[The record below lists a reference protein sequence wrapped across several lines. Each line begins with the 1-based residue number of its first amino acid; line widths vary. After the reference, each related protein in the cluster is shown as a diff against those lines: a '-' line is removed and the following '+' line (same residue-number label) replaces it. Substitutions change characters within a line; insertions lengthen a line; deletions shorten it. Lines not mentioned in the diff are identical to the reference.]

1 LHAKQEGPTS
11 LEVDRLFDEIDQ
23 KIERHWSQQHSED
36 TVTDI
41 TLNNGGTKL
50 ALSVYGPENDH
61 PVLFLHGIS
70 LSRDSWEEVALSLRS
85 RYQVWTLDFR
95 GHGHSDRASS
105 YTLADYQSDA
115 ETALRAIG
123 RPTVVV
129 GHSLGACVAGTLAQ
143 ERNPNIRAILLED
156 PPWYLGEMGVW
167 AQSVYPKIFANVR
180 AQQALLQ
187 QEEAPLAK
195 YREFVSNSPS
205 PMGGIASDHFS
216 PRQLLSFASSLH
228 RQDNDCWNN
237 LVGSGELLA
246 NIAADGKFQCPAK
259 IIQADP
265 RCGAALL
272 DGHEIRLA
280 KANPKAEIVRYD
292 GCGHRCH
299 AQLAFYERFLMDLD
313 SFLERVT

>member
-1 LHAKQEGPTS
+1 
-11 LEVDRLFDEIDQ
+11 
-23 KIERHWSQQHSED
+23 
-36 TVTDI
+36 VTDI
-41 TLNNGGTKL
+41 TLDNGDTKL
-50 ALSVYGPENDH
+50 ALSVYGSENDR

-70 LSRDSWEEVALSLRS
+70 LSRDSWEEVALDLKS

-95 GHGHSDRASS
+95 GHGHSDRASD
-105 YTLADYQSDA
+105 YTLADFKSDA

-143 ERNPNIRAILLED
+143 ARNPNVRAILLED

-167 AQSVYPKIFANVR
+167 AQSVYPKIFAILR
-180 AQQALLQ
+180 TQQALLQ
-187 QEEAPLAK
+187 QEEAPLSK

-216 PRQLLSFASSLH
+216 PRQLLSFASSLQ
-228 RQDNDCWNN
+228 RQDSHCWNN
-237 LVGSGELLA
+237 LVDSGELLA
-246 NIAADGKFQCPAK
+246 TIAADREFQCPAK
-259 IIQADP
+259 VIQADP

-299 AQLAFYERFLMDLD
+299 AQLAFYERFLVDLEN
-313 SFLERVT
+313 FLEKVA